1 MRRHSALLIGILSL
15 ATLTGCASGAAD
27 GVSVSPAPTSET
39 PDTSQ
44 GPDAAARA
52 QAQAWID
59 AATVPPDAVRSAS
72 AIGGFHSYQG
82 WPCQPVIEQEAY
94 WTISGMTVA
103 ETANWLAANPTA
115 DLVSTAV
122 GTVDEEGDYDEATVG
137 YIPADDSQQ
146 GVVYTVAKKEDGV
159 AIRAEVAAL
168 TESAVCPSLPPGSI
182 MGKPGQG

>member
-1 MRRHSALLIGILSL
+1 MRRRSALIIGILSL

-27 GVSVSPAPTSET
+27 GISVSPAQT
-39 PDTSQ
+39 PEKADTSQ
-44 GPDAAARA
+44 EADAEAQA
-52 QAQAWID
+52 QAQAWLD
-59 AATVPPDAVRSAS
+59 AATVPPDAVRSTET
-72 AIGGFHSYQG
+72 IGGFYSYQG
-82 WPCQPVIEQEAY
+82 WPCQPVVEQEAY

-146 GVVYTVAKKEDGV
+146 GVVYTVTKEENGV

-168 TESAVCPSLPPGSI
+168 TESAVCPSLPPGSM